1 MIALDGGVKLVAPG
15 GAFIPSESVLVV
27 ADLHAGYVQTL
38 QKRGYTLPSQGDDD
52 LIARVQALVD
62 ATDAAHVVVAGD
74 LMHGRPAL
82 ASKRGETSPVDVLL
96 DRLAE
101 RDVTVVMGN
110 HDRGTDA
117 LLAARGVSVVERF
130 EAGAFVVMHGDE
142 DPAQL
147 RGERALA
154 IERGGRLILG
164 HHHPALTLDDGAG
177 TRRRVPAFAH
187 APGLL
192 CLPAL
197 APLARGADLLREDYA
212 EGICALAT
220 ARELSVAVAVGAE
233 VIPVGTLARVRAA
246 YRGAPTGAAAK
257 RR

>member
-164 HHHPALTLDDGAG
+164 HHHPALTLDDGVGA
-177 TRRRVPAFAH
+177 RARVPVFAW
-187 APGLL
+187 APGLV

-197 APLARGADLLREDYA
+197 TPLARGVDLLREDWTR
-212 EGICALAT
+212 ELMEFAT
-220 ARELSVAVAVGAE
+220 ARELSLAAIIGTN
-233 VIPVGTLARVRAA
+233 VISVGTLSRVRKAR
-246 YRGAPTGAAAK
+246 RGGRESA
-257 RR
+257 